1 MFEASI
7 VVSFHI
13 VVANMFGVYL
23 LCVGFIRLTSKSLCH
38 MSDLEV
44 LHLGKYTNICI

>member
-13 VVANMFGVYL
+13 VVTNMFGVYL
-23 LCVGFIRLTSKSLCH
+23 LCVGFIRLTIQIIVSH
-38 MSDLEV
+38 M
-44 LHLGKYTNICI
+44 